1 MAGIPPNVSIILVSK
16 HKESM
21 SKKDLFKIILK
32 LYGLYYFIE
41 LFIQIQS
48 LSYYTYTDWEGAL
61 SLIFLLL
68 PILSAFVIYILL
80 FKPEMIIKLFKLD
93 QGFDNN
99 DSGNNLLNGQAVTK
113 IALIIIAIFLIVN
126 NLANFVSQVLYSF
139 KASVSTNYVNDILGE
154 FHPDPL
160 NYNLMISSGI
170 NLIIGLLLLTNSLR
184 LSNWIEKLNN
194 KNVS

>member
-1 MAGIPPNVSIILVSK
+1 LAGIPPNVSIILVSK

-80 FKPEMIIKLFKLD
+80 FKSEMIIKLFKLD